1 MSRVNVLR
9 LEVLPARHGDCL
21 LLRWGSGPDC
31 RRMLIDAGP
40 ASAYD
45 GIVRRLRALD
55 TLALDVLVLTHVDA
69 DHIEGAVLAVND
81 RDLGLSID
89 QVWYNGAP
97 HLTSELGP
105 VQGEILGTLISEF
118 GIPWNASFDGAAVR
132 APESGNLL
140 TRELPGGLRVTVLAP
155 DGTALRRLRDVWWEA
170 CRDAGI
176 ATGSAADALAA
187 LRGKPALSPEHAYL
201 SRPPVMNVRDLAR
214 ARSGS
219 DLSVPNAS
227 SIVLLAEYGETRI
240 LLTGDAAPSVLAPA
254 VQRLLTERNITSLPL
269 TALKMPH
276 HGSAK
281 NITAELVRCMPA
293 RHYLFSTDGGYFN
306 HPDETAVATV
316 LEHGPAEL
324 ELVFN
329 YDTPRTRVWDD
340 DRLLDRYR
348 YQVRYPD
355 EGTGGIELIWRSPQ

>member
-1 MSRVNVLR
+1 MSSVNELC
-9 LEVLPARHGDCL
+9 LEALPARHGDCL
-21 LLRWGSGPDC
+21 LLRWGLEPDC
-31 RRMLIDAGP
+31 HRMLIDGGP

-45 GIVRRLRALD
+45 GIARRIRALNAQ
-55 TLALDVLVLTHVDA
+55 ALDVLVLTHVDA

-81 RDLGLSID
+81 RDLGLSVD

-105 VQGEILGTLISEF
+105 VQGEILGALISELS
-118 GIPWNASFDGAAVR
+118 IPWNASFGGTAVR

-140 TRELPGGLRVTVLAP
+140 TQELPGGLRVTVLAP
-155 DGTALRRLRDVWWEA
+155 DGAALRKLRDAWWEA
-170 CRDAGI
+170 CREAGI
-176 ATGSAADALAA
+176 ATGSTADALAA
-187 LRGKPALSPEHAYL
+187 LRGKPALSPEQAYL
-201 SRPPVMNVRDLAR
+201 SGPPALDVRELAR

-219 DLSVPNAS
+219 DASVPNAS

-240 LLTGDAAPSVLAPA
+240 LLTGDAAPAVLVPA
-254 VQRLLTERNITSLPL
+254 VQRLLAERQITSLPL

-281 NITAELVRCMPA
+281 NITAGLVRCLPA
-293 RHYLFSTDGGYFN
+293 RHYLFSTDGGYFH

-316 LEHGPAEL
+316 LEYGPADL

-340 DRLLDRYR
+340 DRLLGQYG

-355 EGTGGIELIWRSPQ
+355 EGTAGIELIWRSPP